1 MQLRR
6 LFLYAF
12 ILYFML
18 LSCSFYSAPALFF
31 KAADRLCVER
41 SGCCIFSCRAMLWL
55 KVRKSARGRGWR
67 GADEPFFGTGASL
80 RRRWFKMD
88 DSLVA
93 PVDYKVCV

>member
-1 MQLRR
+1 
-6 LFLYAF
+6 
-12 ILYFML
+12 
-18 LSCSFYSAPALFF
+18 
-31 KAADRLCVER
+31 
-41 SGCCIFSCRAMLWL
+41 MLWL

-93 PVDYKVCV
+93 PVDYKVCVWRRGDYDHSKWCVVGVGHSDHLWSI